1 LVCGNNSRESD
12 KGGNLS
18 FTSKSIELAGQTL
31 TIETGKMAK
40 QADGAVTVRYGD
52 TMILATAVSE
62 HKPTNMGYFPLMVD
76 YREKGYAAGKV
87 PGGFFKR
94 EGRPSE
100 HEILSARLT
109 DRPIRPLFPDGYMY
123 DTQIMIAVIS
133 SDQQNMADV
142 LGTVGASAA
151 LSISDIPFQGP
162 IASVRVGRL
171 DGEFRINPTFDE
183 LKESDLDI
191 IVAGSKDSVMMVEG
205 EADELAED
213 EFVDA
218 LKTGHEAIVQIIELQ
233 EALVAEIGKPERDFE
248 VVTKPDEFR
257 KKVTGI
263 FDEEKVGSINSN
275 PDKQRRQELKSEY
288 KETVIEELAEEYP
301 EEIEDVGEIID
312 ETLKSDMR
320 ERILSQK
327 VRIDGRGPN
336 DIRDISCEVALLPRA
351 HGSALFTRGE
361 TQSLSGVTLG
371 TKMDEQLVD
380 DLTEEYY
387 KSFMLHYNFPPFSV
401 GEVRPIR
408 GVSRRETG
416 HGNLAERAL
425 KPVIPAADDFAYTI
439 RVVSDILESNGSS
452 SMATVCAGSLA
463 LMDAG
468 VPTKAAVSGIA
479 MGLVTDGERYTI
491 LSDILGEED
500 HYGDMDFKVAGTE
513 KGITAIQMDLKIQ
526 GISFDLM
533 REALEQA
540 KEGRAHIRNI
550 MNNVIDIP
558 RGQLSGYAPKIMSF
572 KIPQDKIGALIG
584 PGGKIIRKIQE
595 ETGAKLEI
603 DDDGTVLI
611 SADTQEAGDKAY
623 EMAQLQVAEPEVGEI
638 YEGTVKRIENYGA
651 FVEILPGKEGLLH
664 ISNIQNKRTEKVS
677 DILSVGDT
685 VKVKLTKVDDRGR
698 LDLSRKD
705 ALNEEN

>member
-1 LVCGNNSRESD
+1 M
-12 KGGNLS
+12 S